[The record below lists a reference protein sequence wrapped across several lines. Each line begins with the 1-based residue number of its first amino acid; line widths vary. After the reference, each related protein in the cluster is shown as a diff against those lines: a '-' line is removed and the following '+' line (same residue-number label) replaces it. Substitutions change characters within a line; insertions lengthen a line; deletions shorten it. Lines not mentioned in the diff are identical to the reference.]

1 MTFKF
6 AGARAQVCKFC
17 KFLVTRTDRGLATV
31 GKVADLVEL
40 PSPLA
45 LGVLGRWGQQRFE
58 VEGRVQLDR
67 EGAPGAPW
75 QEFFV
80 GFPETGDWTWVAFAQ
95 GRWYATRAIPQP
107 PPLPGFAQLRPG
119 MSINLGQYGTF
130 TVAEVGRR
138 RVVSAEGELP
148 QVALPGA
155 VTPYADLGGP
165 NGGFGTIDYG
175 DGARLP
181 VQLFL
186 GRQFDPQTI
195 RLDSGQ
201 PLEMPQAQVGEVDC
215 PNCGGSLPLVA
226 PGTTERVVCKY
237 CGTSSD
243 VKEHGKLLQ
252 AIGQAPRPPV
262 EPYVPLGREGQL
274 RGNRVICIGFVV
286 RGCTVEGERYRW
298 REYLL
303 YAGPTHGYIWLMEE
317 DGRWQLVTTLSPGDV
332 QIQGGSAAYR
342 GQHYSL
348 KQSVQAQVEYVIGEF
363 YWKVEIGEAVQATE
377 YAGPGG
383 TVSVESGQGEINT
396 SFCQPLDGRELATA
410 FGLQP
415 PPAAFGGSGVVS
427 FGDSGSSGTGFAAG
441 KVILWVIIVV
451 VILLLLAI
459 GECGDG
465 TSSGS
470 SGVYVGPGFGGK

>member
-17 KFLVTRTDRGLATV
+17 KFLVARTDRGLATV

-80 GFPETGDWTWVAFAQ
+80 GFPETGDWTWIAFAQ
-95 GRWYATRAIPQP
+95 GRWYATRAVPNP
-107 PPLPGFAQLRPG
+107 PPLPGIHQLRPG
-119 MSINLGQYGTF
+119 MQINLGQLGAF

-148 QVALPGA
+148 QVARPGA

-165 NGGFGTIDYG
+165 NGAFGTIDYG
-175 DGARLP
+175 DGAGVP
-181 VQLFL
+181 TQLFL

-201 PLEMPQAQVGEVDC
+201 PLEMPQAQAGAVDC

-237 CGTSSD
+237 CGTTSD

-262 EPYVPLGREGQL
+262 EPYVPLGKEGQL
-274 RGNRVICIGFVV
+274 RGNKVICIGFVV
-286 RGCTVEGERYRW
+286 RGCTVDGERYRW

-303 YAGPTHGYIWLMEE
+303 YAGPTLAYFWLIEE
-317 DGRWQLVTTLSPGDV
+317 EGRWQLVTTVGPGDV
-332 QIQGGSAAYR
+332 QVQGSSAVYR
-342 GQHYSL
+342 GQHYTL

-377 YAGPGG
+377 YSGPGG
-383 TVSVESGQGEINT
+383 NVSVESGQGEINT
-396 SFCQPLDGRELATA
+396 SFCQPMDGKELALA
-410 FGLQP
+410 FGLPP
-415 PPAAFGGSGVVS
+415 PPAAFGGGALAS
-427 FGDSGSSGTGFAAG
+427 FGGDSGSGSSFGVGR
-441 KVILWVIIVV
+441 ILVWAIVVLV
-451 VILLLLAI
+451 VILLLAV

-465 TSSGS
+465 SSGT
-470 SGVYVGPGFGGK
+470 SGGIYVGPGFGGK